1 MVIGIMP
8 SSVEARSRQKRV
20 RKQVALFWKVVSA
33 GTRPD
38 PTGDTYRKSQPG
50 GLRSGGI
57 DGQPKKNRRLPWRG
71 DTLQLPFND
80 PHLDKEAT
88 TNRRRLKMKVK
99 IFERSGEP
107 GRLEREINDFLA
119 TLGPGAVL
127 NTQTAIA
134 AVRNENE
141 QIETEYVVTI
151 WYE

>member
-1 MVIGIMP
+1 MVD
-8 SSVEARSRQKRV
+8 
-20 RKQVALFWKVVSA
+20 QV
-33 GTRPD
+33 
-38 PTGDTYRKSQPG
+38 
-50 GLRSGGI
+50 
-57 DGQPKKNRRLPWRG
+57 LPRRG

-80 PHLDKEAT
+80 PNLDIKRPSQT
-88 TNRRRLKMKVK
+88 DRRLKMKVK

>member
-1 MVIGIMP
+1 M
-8 SSVEARSRQKRV
+8 
-20 RKQVALFWKVVSA
+20 
-33 GTRPD
+33 D
-38 PTGDTYRKSQPG
+38 
-50 GLRSGGI
+50 
-57 DGQPKKNRRLPWRG
+57 
-71 DTLQLPFND
+71 
-80 PHLDKEAT
+80 
-88 TNRRRLKMKVK
+88 RRLKMKVK

-127 NTQTAIA
+127 NTQPASA

>member
-1 MVIGIMP
+1 MIGPRPAGQRWTKADDNQLRAMLEAGAKAPEIARKLKRTIM
-8 SSVEARSRQKRV
+8 
-20 RKQVALFWKVVSA
+20 
-33 GTRPD
+33 D
-38 PTGDTYRKSQPG
+38 
-50 GLRSGGI
+50 
-57 DGQPKKNRRLPWRG
+57 
-71 DTLQLPFND
+71 
-80 PHLDKEAT
+80 
-88 TNRRRLKMKVK
+88 RRLKMKVK

>member
-1 MVIGIMP
+1 M
-8 SSVEARSRQKRV
+8 
-20 RKQVALFWKVVSA
+20 
-33 GTRPD
+33 D
-38 PTGDTYRKSQPG
+38 
-50 GLRSGGI
+50 
-57 DGQPKKNRRLPWRG
+57 
-71 DTLQLPFND
+71 
-80 PHLDKEAT
+80 
-88 TNRRRLKMKVK
+88 RRLKMKVK

-107 GRLEREINDFLA
+107 SRLEREINDFLA

>member
-1 MVIGIMP
+1 LTDTSLSTIYREYIDCLNRKDW
-8 SSVEARSRQKRV
+8 AR
-20 RKQVALFWKVVSA
+20 
-33 GTRPD
+33 
-38 PTGDTYRKSQPG
+38 
-50 GLRSGGI
+50 
-57 DGQPKKNRRLPWRG
+57 RG

-80 PHLDKEAT
+80 PNLDKEAT
-88 TNRRRLKMKVK
+88 TNGPEAQMKVK

>member
-1 MVIGIMP
+1 
-8 SSVEARSRQKRV
+8 
-20 RKQVALFWKVVSA
+20 
-33 GTRPD
+33 
-38 PTGDTYRKSQPG
+38 
-50 GLRSGGI
+50 
-57 DGQPKKNRRLPWRG
+57 
-71 DTLQLPFND
+71 
-80 PHLDKEAT
+80 
-88 TNRRRLKMKVK
+88 MKVK

-107 GRLEREINDFLA
+107 GRLEREINDFLLA

>member
-1 MVIGIMP
+1 VGGASYFAILAIP
-8 SSVEARSRQKRV
+8 
-20 RKQVALFWKVVSA
+20 
-33 GTRPD
+33 
-38 PTGDTYRKSQPG
+38 
-50 GLRSGGI
+50 GLRSSGAVAC
-57 DGQPKKNRRLPWRG
+57 RLG
-71 DTLQLPFND
+71 
-80 PHLDKEAT
+80 
-88 TNRRRLKMKVK
+88 RLKMKVK